1 VQHIT
6 HGMLDEGGALGRNA
20 CRNVFQRGGESEPS
34 RAPSAFHA
42 TVLPEDE
49 KFSFSRTV
57 EESVMSTRVWN
68 DTESQFASASVFYIC
83 EFSCWF

>member
-34 RAPSAFHA
+34 AFHA
-42 TVLPEDE
+42 TVCALPWALLDD
-49 KFSFSRTV
+49 KFSFPRRGKRHV
-57 EESVMSTRVWN
+57 DVRL
-68 DTESQFASASVFYIC
+68 D
-83 EFSCWF
+83 

>member
-34 RAPSAFHA
+34 AFHA
-42 TVLPEDE
+42 TVSVLYC
-49 KFSFSRTV
+49 TV
-57 EESVMSTRVWN
+57 EESVMSTRGWN